1 MKNYTYNFEIKDLL
15 TQFVAAFDDTVIKR
29 YNSNRASEQE
39 IDVRYVFAPK
49 QRIMYDV
56 VNKAQNIQLPVVAV
70 DLVGVSYDTDRVF
83 NKLNNFDNYGSVN
96 TGSAIRTPTPIN
108 LTVNMS
114 ILCRYMQ
121 DMEQILS
128 NFIPYADPYIV
139 IAWKEP
145 VSDELDSAVI
155 EIRTEVLWDK
165 SIALKTP
172 TETTY
177 SDKFRIVADTTFTI
191 KGWLFRNIN
200 ETVNPIYFIEQ
211 NFIDTSPT
219 FNFTQSVSS
228 LDYDSFFD
236 SLTAT
241 CNIDTISLS
250 GIPEITNV
258 YFNTSASLLP
268 ADGPITITSEA
279 YTYNNV
285 SYTLLGAN
293 YNKTE
298 FVMLSSNS
306 TLTTSFTSL
315 STPYTGAVEGYL
327 LPAANWTVL
336 SDEVINITLP
346 VLLDSGKFDIIIKNP
361 AGWKTSA
368 EIDGFYFNAQ

>member
-1 MKNYTYNFEIKDLL
+1 LKNYTYNFEIKDLL

>member
-1 MKNYTYNFEIKDLL
+1 LKNYTYNFEIKDLL

-211 NFIDTSPT
+211 NFINTSPT
-219 FNFTQSVSS
+219 FNFTQAVSS
-228 LDYDSFFD
+228 LDYESFFD

-241 CNIDTISLS
+241 CDIDTISLS

-327 LPAANWTVL
+327 LPDANWTVL

>member
-1 MKNYTYNFEIKDLL
+1 LKNYTYNFEIKDLL

-211 NFIDTSPT
+211 NFINTSPT
-219 FNFTQSVSS
+219 FNFTQAVSS
-228 LDYDSFFD
+228 LDYESFFD

-241 CNIDTISLS
+241 CDIDTISLS